1 MQTVYEVARGVKC
14 STFSTSSGV
23 RECYFTIISSEGVT
37 FKEATEELSQ
47 LYTDALMENGL
58 DENTLQFTRF
68 YLSDIVNDYNCL
80 KESELF
86 TLVQNGAV
94 SCIQQSPICG
104 GQLAMLVYHIKAE
117 HGNTIIDKTS
127 YETKKTFTR
136 GENYSLLW
144 TTNSCSKNYADS
156 AMQTL
161 GIFADLSLELRKHNM
176 SIRDNTL
183 RTWIYVRDVDNNY
196 VGMVNARRE
205 LFNIVGLTSD
215 TRYIASTGIE
225 GCPLDPKCLVSL
237 DSLSYGNVKKEQIVR
252 MEAPENLNSTIQYG
266 VTFERGLKIRFGD
279 RAHLHISGTASIDN
293 KGNILYTSDICKQA
307 ERTIDNI
314 KALLSPHGAS
324 LKDMQYLIIYLRNPK
339 HFPVVKDLLLRL
351 IPENVPILPVKG
363 PVCRPGW
370 LIEIEGVAIIT
381 DKANFPPF
389 L

>member
-1 MQTVYEVARGVKC
+1 MQTLYEMARGVKC

-23 RECYFTIISSEGVT
+23 SECYLTIISSEGIT
-37 FKEATEELSQ
+37 FKEATEELAL

-68 YLSDIVNDYNCL
+68 YLSDVVNDYNCL

-86 TLVQNGAV
+86 NLVKNGAV
-94 SCIQQSPICG
+94 SCIQQSPIFG

-117 HGNTIIDKTS
+117 NNTLIDKTS
-127 YETKKTFTR
+127 YGIHKTFTR

-144 TTNSCSKNYADS
+144 TAGSSSKLYADS

-161 GIFADLSLELRKHNM
+161 RIFADLSLELQKHNM
-176 SIRDNTL
+176 SVRNNTL
-183 RTWIYVRDVDNNY
+183 RTWIFVRDVDNNY
-196 VGMVNARRE
+196 AGMVNARRE
-205 LFNIVGLTSD
+205 LFNIIGLTSD

-225 GCPLDPKCLVSL
+225 GCAVDPQCLVSI
-237 DSLSYGNVKKEQIVR
+237 DSLSYGNIKEEQIVR
-252 MEAPENLNSTIQYG
+252 MEALENLNSTIQYG
-266 VTFERGLKIRFGD
+266 VTFERGLRIRFGD
-279 RAHLHISGTASIDN
+279 RSHMHISGTASIDN
-293 KGNILYTSDICKQA
+293 KGNILHVSDICKQT
-307 ERTIDNI
+307 ERTIENI

-339 HFPVVKDLLLRL
+339 HFPVIKDLLSRL
-351 IPENVPILPVKG
+351 IPENVLLMPVEG

-370 LIEIEGVAIIT
+370 LIEMEGVAIIT
-381 DKANFPPF
+381 DKTKFPPF